1 MRNLGPAV
9 AFALYLFAGAA
20 AFAHPGI
27 GIVRD
32 AQGNVFYTDL
42 KQVWRIDPAGRR
54 SVVVPSVHTHELAL
68 DAAGNLYGE
77 HLWYEGEKTD
87 KWGHRVWR
95 RSPEGKVTDVIPAR
109 EGFPHDYSF
118 VRDGKGDM
126 FWVERQPKVVFR
138 KTTAAGRTSDL
149 ANCGDCRDVRWQA
162 MGGDGTLYF
171 TDAGDLR
178 SLGPDG
184 KLKTLAQRLQRPG
197 EAQLLMGIWTDA
209 RRGVYV
215 ADYGHRA
222 VKRIEPGG
230 KVTVVARS
238 RFPWAPS
245 GGLMTAD
252 GTLWLLENSVTNTVR
267 VRRIAPG
274 GKETVY

>member
-1 MRNLGPAV
+1 MRNCRRAV
-9 AFALYLFAGAA
+9 AFVLCLLAGGA

-42 KQVWRIDPAGRR
+42 AQVWRIDPAGRK
-54 SVVVPSVHTHELAL
+54 SVAVPNVHTHELAL
-68 DAAGNLYGE
+68 DAGGSLYGE
-77 HLWYEGEKTD
+77 HLWYAGEKTD

-95 RSPEGKVTDVIPAR
+95 RSPDGRVTDVIPAR
-109 EGFPHDYSF
+109 EGFLHDYSF
-118 VRDGKGDM
+118 VRDRSGDM
-126 FWVERQPKVVFR
+126 VWVERQPKVVFR
-138 KTTAAGRTSDL
+138 KTTAAGKTIDL
-149 ANCGDCRDVRWQA
+149 AACGDCRDVRWLA
-162 MGGDGTLYF
+162 LGGDGMLYF
-171 TDAGDLR
+171 TDAGDVR
-178 SLGPDG
+178 ALGPEG
-184 KLKTLAQRLQRPG
+184 KVRTLAKELQPPKEG
-197 EAQLLMGIWTDA
+197 QLLMGIWTDA

-222 VKRIEPGG
+222 VQRIEPGG
-230 KVTVVARS
+230 KVTLVARS

-252 GTLWLLENSVTNTVR
+252 GTLWLLETSVTNTVR